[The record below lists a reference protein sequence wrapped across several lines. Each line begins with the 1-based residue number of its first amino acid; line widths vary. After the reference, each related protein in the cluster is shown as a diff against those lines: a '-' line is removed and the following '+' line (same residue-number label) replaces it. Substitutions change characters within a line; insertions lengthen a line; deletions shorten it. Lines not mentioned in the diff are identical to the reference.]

1 MFDASTRPFVE
12 STADPTV
19 RDHAGHLTAM
29 LDSVPLTRATYPLS
43 VWNSLRHVARTLSA
57 ITSETLSGMAG
68 TPRFHNSRNVPSAVR
83 QISQY
88 LSFTS
93 AIAVTDHNLEQDR
106 GHVSIWRK
114 ALYDGFMASRH
125 AAAT

>member
-1 MFDASTRPFVE
+1 MSTSADTGGRNHLEPHLHGDELANIPF
-12 STADPTV
+12 
-19 RDHAGHLTAM
+19 
-29 LDSVPLTRATYPLS
+29 ATDYPLQ
-43 VWNSLRHVARTLSA
+43 AP
-57 ITSETLSGMAG
+57 G
-68 TPRFHNSRNVPSAVR
+68 TGENPQNPIRVFQQNLPSAVR

-93 AIAVTDHNLEQDR
+93 AIAVTDQNLEQDR